1 MDESQKP
8 EIMGGANSKSIFFGP
23 EIWSTQNYGGI
34 SRYFQ
39 NLIAGTSRVRQNTF
53 AIVPKNFSGY
63 SQSFPNTQIIR
74 TDKERGR
81 NLISEGLSC
90 VSGESIGGI
99 YHSTFYGA
107 ANYNLWRKNGY
118 FNVITVHDLISEK
131 FTAKKTINR
140 PRVDQKKRAIKSA
153 DHIICISNTTKSE
166 LLKFYE
172 IPEYKISVIYL
183 GCDSFDTSKT
193 FSFGDYK
200 NNYLLFVG
208 KRGWYKNFNRF
219 IQAFSHSK
227 YLRDNFTILA
237 FGGGEFTQSELSE
250 FKDLKIEKNM
260 KWMGG
265 SDEKLAECY
274 LNAAALIYPS
284 LDEGFGLPPL
294 EAMSLGCPVIASNQ
308 GSIPEI
314 CKEYIVYFDPYDLE
328 SIRETIE
335 ITMLSSDSTKKN
347 IVAGKKYVENFT
359 WASTINK
366 TNLLYTELLN
376 SF

>member
-1 MDESQKP
+1 MNESQKP

-53 AIVPKNFSGY
+53 AIVPKNFSGH
-63 SQSFPNTQIIR
+63 SQSFPNTQIIPI
-74 TDKERGR
+74 DKERGR

-90 VSGESIGGI
+90 LSGESIGGI

-118 FNVITVHDLISEK
+118 LNVITVHDLISEK
-131 FTAKKTINR
+131 FTVKKTINR
-140 PRVDQKKRAIKSA
+140 PRIDQKKRAIKSA

-219 IQAFSHSK
+219 ILAFSHSK

-250 FKDLKIEKNM
+250 FKDLKIEKNL

-314 CKEYIVYFDPYDLE
+314 CKENIVYFDPYDLE

-335 ITMLSSDSTKKN
+335 NTMLSSDSTKKN